1 MTSVSPQII
10 DTPANLSEGS
20 AGTAIVRPL
29 AERARAAAAKL
40 AVLRPDVKNNALRA
54 MADAFVANAAAIEA
68 ENAKDLAAGREKGL
82 SSAMLDRLML
92 NETRIEAM
100 ATGLRQV
107 AQLDDPVGQIYEMKT
122 RPNGLRVARMRVP
135 IGVIGFIYESRPN
148 VTADAG
154 ALCIKSGNAIV
165 LRGGSEAIH
174 SNRILARIMNDAG
187 AAAGLPQDAIQL
199 VQTTD
204 RSAVSEMLTLNGLID
219 LIIPRG
225 GKALIERVMR
235 ESTIPVIKH
244 YDGICHVYVD
254 ADADLNMA
262 VNIAVNSKAQ
272 RPGVCNAAESLLVHR
287 AVAGEF
293 LPLVAE
299 AMAEKGVE
307 LRADAVAAEFM
318 PQADNIKAA
327 TEDDFSTEFLDYIMA
342 VRVVDSI
349 DDAISW
355 INSHSSHHTE
365 AIITRSQESEWR
377 FIGGID
383 SACVHINAS
392 TRFSDGGE
400 YGMGCEIGIS
410 TEKLHARGP
419 MGLQELTTSKFVV
432 FGEGQTR
439 G

>member
-1 MTSVSPQII
+1 MSSVIARETDNQH
-10 DTPANLSEGS
+10 NS
-20 AGTAIVRPL
+20 ASGTDAVRPL
-29 AERARAAAAKL
+29 AVRARAAAAKL

-54 MADAFVANAAAIEA
+54 MADAFEKNAAAIIS
-68 ENAKDLAAGREKGL
+68 ENAKDLDSGQAKGL
-82 SSAMLDRLML
+82 SGAMLDRLTL
-92 NETRIEAM
+92 NETRIKAM
-100 ATGLRQV
+100 ADGLRQV
-107 AQLDDPVGQIYEMKT
+107 AQLDDPVGELYEMKT
-122 RPNGLRVARMRVP
+122 RPNGLRIGRMRVP

-154 ALCIKSGNAIV
+154 ALCVKSGNAIV

-174 SNRILARIMNDAG
+174 SNRILAHIMDEAG
-187 AAAGLPQDAIQL
+187 AAAGLPQDSIQL
-199 VQTTD
+199 IQTTD
-204 RSAVSEMLTLNGLID
+204 RSAVSEMLTLSGLID

-225 GKALIERVMR
+225 GKTLIERVMR

-254 ADADLNMA
+254 ADADLDMA
-262 VNIAVNSKAQ
+262 VRIAVNSKAQ
-272 RPGVCNAAESLLVHR
+272 RPGVCNAAESLLVHK
-287 AVAGEF
+287 AVAAEF
-293 LPLVAE
+293 LPRVAS

-307 LRADAVAAEFM
+307 LRAAENARGMLGDAANV
-318 PQADNIKAA
+318 KSA
-327 TEDDFSTEFLDYIMA
+327 TENDFRTEFLDLIMA

-349 DDAISW
+349 DDAIEW
-355 INSHSSHHTE
+355 INEHGSHHTE
-365 AIITRSQESEWR
+365 SIITRNQTSEWK

-419 MGLQELTTSKFVV
+419 MGLKELTTSKFVV
-432 FGEGQTR
+432 FGEGQVR

>member
-1 MTSVSPQII
+1 MSATTDQTAV
-10 DTPANLSEGS
+10 TPATQG
-20 AGTAIVRPL
+20 IVLLL
-29 AERARAAAAKL
+29 AQRARAAAAKL
-40 AVLRPDVKNNALRA
+40 SVLRPDVKNNALIA
-54 MADAFVANAAAIEA
+54 MADAFIANSDAIKT
-68 ENAKDLAAGREKGL
+68 ENAKDVNAGREKGL
-82 SSAMLDRLML
+82 SAAMLDRLTL
-92 NETRIEAM
+92 NDERIVQM
-100 ATGLRQV
+100 ADGLRQV
-107 AQLDDPVGQIYEMKT
+107 AQLDDPVGEIFEMKT
-122 RPNGLRVARMRVP
+122 RPNGLRIARMRVP

-154 ALCIKSGNAIV
+154 ALCLKSGNAII

-174 SNRILARIMNDAG
+174 SNRILARLMNEAG
-187 AAAGLPQDAIQL
+187 AAAGLPSDSIQL
-199 VQTTD
+199 INTTD
-204 RSAVSEMLTLNGLID
+204 RAAITELLTLNDYID

-225 GKALIERVMR
+225 GKSLIERVMK

-254 ADADLNMA
+254 SEADLDMA
-262 VNIAVNSKAQ
+262 ARIAVNSKAQ
-272 RPGVCNAAESLLVHR
+272 RTGVCNAAESLLVHR
-287 AVAGEF
+287 DVAAGFLPAVAK
-293 LPLVAE
+293 
-299 AMAEKGVE
+299 AMAEKNVE
-307 LRADAVAAEFM
+307 LRAAENALPFL
-318 PQADNIKAA
+318 NGA
-327 TEDDFSTEFLDYIMA
+327 TNVNPATDEDFRTEFLDLIMA

-349 DDAISW
+349 EDAIQW
-355 INSHSSHHTE
+355 INDHGSHHTE
-365 AIITRSQESEWR
+365 SIITRSQTNEWK

-419 MGLQELTTSKFVV
+419 MGLKELTTTKFVV